1 MKTKQT
7 VNKKPSHPA
16 MSNIKAILANAPRKR
31 VGFESD
37 IEYGYNQSGLPTIK
51 ALSIAE
57 LEDMLISAQKLDRIA
72 TQATLLKK
80 IAALVKE
87 VNNLSVLN
95 GLGIAPL
102 IAPEVMQ
109 LLMYLDR
116 VVEQADYANTK
127 LGRGA
132 VIKKAR
138 AEQAIR
144 AEEEAKAQAMEEAI
158 AAVHGQDRANDMMNK
173 RKVA

>member
-1 MKTKQT
+1 MQT
-7 VNKKPSHPA
+7 NQSTNKKASHPMMA
-16 MSNIKAILANAPRKR
+16 NIKTVLASVPSKR
-31 VGFESD
+31 VIFESD
-37 IEYGYNQSGLPTIK
+37 VEYGYNQSGLPNIK

-57 LEDMLISAQKLDRIA
+57 LEDMLLSAPQLDRIA
-72 TQATLLKK
+72 TQATMLKQ

-95 GLGIAPL
+95 GLGVAPL

-144 AEEEAKAQAMEEAI
+144 AEEEAKAQAMKDAI
-158 AAVHGQDRANDMMNK
+158 TAAHGQDRANDMMNK